1 MLSDSC
7 NVKLS
12 RENDTWHKVNYFP
25 DKAFSIKIFMETGF
39 NIVEVPGSKSRKV
52 AEKKQPWY
60 RTAIL
65 KMFIFFYNISGSRYF
80 SDSFFFNYSFLKKL
94 YYSDLYN
101 QLDLNWNLIIL
112 TVSKIASVFN
122 SELQK
127 TVRNIFSG
135 FTFILVKSNF
145 TFVGFTESRYFSAM
159 YVMAGK
165 ESDTLKKQ
173 IKWLSI

>member
-12 RENDTWHKVNYFP
+12 GKNDHWHKVNFFLE
-25 DKAFSIKIFMETGF
+25 KAFSINIFMETGF

-52 AEKKQPWY
+52 AGKKQPWY

-65 KMFIFFYNISGSRYF
+65 KMFIFFYNNFRIIYF
-80 SDSFFFNYSFLKKL
+80 SYNFFYNYSFPKKL
-94 YYSDLYN
+94 YCPDLYN
-101 QLDLNWNLIIL
+101 QLNLNRNLSIR
-112 TVSKIASVFN
+112 TVSNTEPVFN

-135 FTFILVKSNF
+135 FTSVLVQSDCTSVHF
-145 TFVGFTESRYFSAM
+145 TVSIDFPAM
-159 YVMAGK
+159 YAIAGK
-165 ESDTLKKQ
+165 ESETLKKQ

>member
-25 DKAFSIKIFMETGF
+25 EKAFSIKIFMETGF

-52 AEKKQPWY
+52 EGKKQPWY

-65 KMFIFFYNISGSRYF
+65 KMFIFFYNISDISYF
-80 SDSFFFNYSFLKKL
+80 SYNFFSNYSFLKKL
-94 YYSDLYN
+94 YFPDLYN
-101 QLDLNWNLIIL
+101 PLDPNGNLSIRV
-112 TVSKIASVFN
+112 VSNTEPVFN

-135 FTFILVKSNF
+135 FTSVLVQSDYTSVHF
-145 TFVGFTESRYFSAM
+145 TVSIDFPAM
-159 YVMAGK
+159 YVIAGK
-165 ESDTLKKQ
+165 ESETLKKQ